1 MHSSTAGAASG
12 SSSPDRGTT
21 TSPNPDH
28 GAMYGAGPQPRAARL
43 RGAAVALGVYAWRR
57 LGAAYGLF
65 VLASL
70 ALPLSDP
77 VPTAPL
83 LSMPRFALGVFPV
96 FLVLGTLGRRRRL
109 DIGLIAVFS
118 LLLGINLARWVLW
131 LWVA

>member
-1 MHSSTAGAASG
+1 
-12 SSSPDRGTT
+12 
-21 TSPNPDH
+21 
-28 GAMYGAGPQPRAARL
+28 
-43 RGAAVALGVYAWRR
+43 
-57 LGAAYGLF
+57 

-77 VPTAPL
+77 VPTSPL

-96 FLVLGTLGRRRRL
+96 FLVLGTLGERPRAHTAL
-109 DIGLIAVFS
+109 VSVFA